1 MKDILQLVFTKTR
14 ILAVKV
20 ATLVTFLAMVKTLD
34 QVNFSYYSFQRTRYS
49 LLKQTSLTQKLVP
62 LLSKIRTK
70 EPAVMVSS
78 SELMHLL
85 LPEIFLDGD
94 IICSRGYGFQGRSR
108 SSGYTGSAS
117 TMGHVDGPLFVVP
130 FLSLSESNQLL
141 QCSVSASSADS
152 WKS

>member
-1 MKDILQLVFTKTR
+1 MKDISQLVFTKTR

-34 QVNFSYYSFQRTRYS
+34 QVNFSHITPTWPRRS

-78 SELMHLL
+78 SGLTYLL
-85 LPEIFLDGD
+85 LPEVFLDGN
-94 IICSRGYGFQGRSR
+94 IVCSRSYGFQGRSR
-108 SSGYTGSAS
+108 SSGYIGSAS
-117 TMGHVDGPLFVVP
+117 TMGHVDGSLFVVL
-130 FLSLSESNQLL
+130 FLSLSDSN
-141 QCSVSASSADS
+141 
-152 WKS
+152 